1 MNVVFESSPVV
12 EQVSFDPRSNEIHA
26 FIAGIEHVF
35 PLSAIP
41 EEDFESVSSI
51 VGFAIGCEG
60 AVVVCKHREGSETCP
75 CAWLW
80 LKAIL
85 TFAAR
90 MTLWFVA
97 TTLYQPLV
105 TRYRHSCEFV

>member
-41 EEDFESVSSI
+41 EEDFES
-51 VGFAIGCEG
+51 GPF
-60 AVVVCKHREGSETCP
+60 
-75 CAWLW
+75 
-80 LKAIL
+80 
-85 TFAAR
+85 
-90 MTLWFVA
+90 
-97 TTLYQPLV
+97 
-105 TRYRHSCEFV
+105 